1 MINDNIRIGYACN
14 NATLGEPPKR
24 SGLSKVYSG
33 RSVTAATF
41 KSKGLEH
48 VGNLALQNACDL
60 LTILEWNEARG
71 IRFFRVGSEL
81 FPRHD
86 HYELKDLPL
95 YEAIKEILQ
104 EVGRYARAH
113 GHRLTTH
120 PGPFNVLGSV
130 DPVVVDRTIVGLER
144 HSETFDLMGYEP
156 SFDNKINIHVGS
168 AMLGHERT
176 AVKWIAGWHR
186 LSESL
191 RKRVVLENDD
201 KSSMYSVRDL
211 HRLFHNEIGIP
222 ITFDYWHH
230 TFCTGD
236 LSEEQALKLAAS
248 TWPSDVRQAVHYS
261 ESRRVE
267 QQAIIM
273 SLCEQHNLSF
283 EEIQNNASSQLYELY
298 REISKIKAPAHA
310 DYVTGPINTY
320 GLPLDIMLEAKAKEL
335 ALLKYRNEQNAY
347 L

>member
-1 MINDNIRIGYACN
+1 MNNCRIGYACIN
-14 NATLGEPPKR
+14 MTLGNPPKR
-24 SGLSKVYSG
+24 SGLQKVYSG

-60 LTILEWNEARG
+60 LTILEWNEAHG
-71 IRFFRVGSEL
+71 IRFFRIGSEI

-86 HYELKDLPL
+86 HYELRDLPL
-95 YEAIKEILQ
+95 YDAIKEVLA

-120 PGPFNVLGSV
+120 PGPFHVLGSV

-144 HSETFDLMGYEP
+144 HAEMFDLMGYEP

-176 AVKWIAGWHR
+176 AQKWIAGWHR
-186 LSESL
+186 LSEGV
-191 RKRVVLENDD
+191 RKRLVLENDD
-201 KSSMYSVRDL
+201 KASLYSVRTL
-211 HRLFHNEIGIP
+211 HKLFYQEIGIP

-236 LSEEQALKLAAS
+236 ISEEEALKLAAT
-248 TWPSDVRQAVHYS
+248 TWPSGVRQAVHYS
-261 ESRRVE
+261 ESRRAE
-267 QQAIIM
+267 QQAIIK
-273 SLCEQHNLSF
+273 SLCEKHNLNF
-283 EEIQNNASSQLYELY
+283 EDVQQNPNTQLGEAY
-298 REISKIKAPAHA
+298 REFSKIKATAHA
-310 DYVTGPINTY
+310 DYVIKPINTY
-320 GLPLDIMLEAKAKEL
+320 GLELDIMLEAKAKEL
-335 ALLKYRNEQNAY
+335 ALLKYRELY

>member
-1 MINDNIRIGYACN
+1 MNNCRIGYACIN
-14 NATLGEPPKR
+14 MTLGNPPKR
-24 SGLSKVYSG
+24 SGLQKVYSG

-60 LTILEWNEARG
+60 LTILEWNEAHG
-71 IRFFRVGSEL
+71 IRFFRIGSEI

-86 HYELKDLPL
+86 HYELRDLPL
-95 YEAIKEILQ
+95 YDAIKEVLA

-120 PGPFNVLGSV
+120 PGPFHVLGSV

-144 HSETFDLMGYEP
+144 HAEMFDLMGYEP

-176 AVKWIAGWHR
+176 AQKWIAGWHR
-186 LSESL
+186 LSEGV
-191 RKRVVLENDD
+191 RKRLVLENDD
-201 KSSMYSVRDL
+201 KASLYSVRTL
-211 HRLFHNEIGIP
+211 HKLFYQEIGIP

-236 LSEEQALKLAAS
+236 ISEEEALKLAAT
-248 TWPSDVRQAVHYS
+248 TWPSGVRQAVHYS
-261 ESRRVE
+261 ESRRAE
-267 QQAIIM
+267 QQAIIK
-273 SLCEQHNLSF
+273 SLCEKHNLNF
-283 EEIQNNASSQLYELY
+283 EDVQQNPNTQLGEAY
-298 REISKIKAPAHA
+298 REFSKIKAPAHA
-310 DYVTGPINTY
+310 DYVIKPINTY
-320 GLPLDIMLEAKAKEL
+320 GLELDIMLEAKAKEL
-335 ALLKYRNEQNAY
+335 ALLKYRELY

>member
-201 KSSMYSVRDL
+201 KASMYSVRDL

-298 REISKIKAPAHA
+298 REISKIKAPAHV

>member
-1 MINDNIRIGYACN
+1 MNNCRIGYACIN
-14 NATLGEPPKR
+14 MTLGNPPKR
-24 SGLSKVYSG
+24 SGLQKVYSG

-60 LTILEWNEARG
+60 LTILEWNEAHG
-71 IRFFRVGSEL
+71 IRFFRIGSEI

-86 HYELKDLPL
+86 HYELRDLPL
-95 YEAIKEILQ
+95 YDAIKEVLA

-120 PGPFNVLGSV
+120 PGPFHVLGSV

-144 HSETFDLMGYEP
+144 HAEMFDLMGYEP

-168 AMLGHERT
+168 AMLGHEHT
-176 AVKWIAGWHR
+176 AQKWIAGWHR
-186 LSESL
+186 LSEGV
-191 RKRVVLENDD
+191 RKRLVLENDD
-201 KSSMYSVRDL
+201 KASLYSVRTL
-211 HRLFHNEIGIP
+211 HKLFYQEIGIP

-236 LSEEQALKLAAS
+236 ISEEEALKLAAT
-248 TWPSDVRQAVHYS
+248 TWPSGVRQAVHYS
-261 ESRRVE
+261 ESRRAE
-267 QQAIIM
+267 QQAIIK
-273 SLCEQHNLSF
+273 SLCEKHNLNF
-283 EEIQNNASSQLYELY
+283 EDVQQNPDTQLGEAY
-298 REISKIKAPAHA
+298 REFSKIKAPAHA
-310 DYVTGPINTY
+310 DYVIKPINTY
-320 GLPLDIMLEAKAKEL
+320 GLELDIMLEAKAKEL
-335 ALLKYRNEQNAY
+335 ALLKYRELY